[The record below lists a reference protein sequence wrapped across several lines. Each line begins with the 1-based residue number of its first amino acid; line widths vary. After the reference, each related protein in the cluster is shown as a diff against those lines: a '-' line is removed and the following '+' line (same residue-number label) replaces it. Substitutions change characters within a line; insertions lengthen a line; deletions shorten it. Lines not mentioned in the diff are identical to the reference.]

1 MGQRKGEMSM
11 EILLGDVL
19 VMKKAHPCGGNQWL
33 VTRTGADIKMKCL
46 KCGHEVMA
54 PRFKVEKII
63 RSQRHVDNSST

>member
-1 MGQRKGEMSM
+1 MSM

-54 PRFKVEKII
+54 PRFKVEKNI
-63 RSQRHVDNSST
+63 RSQRLVDNSST